1 MEPTASAFHPE
12 PGQQAHIA
20 ASNAESNG
28 DLNVFDTLPHTDDMI
43 APGAYRAA
51 LDAHSIVAITDLAGT
66 IVYVNDLFCRVS
78 KYSRNELVGN
88 THRLIKSDVHS
99 RQFFTS
105 MWRTVVQGRIWRG
118 EICNRAKD
126 GSLYWVASTILPL
139 RDPLGKISHF
149 IAVRTDITELK
160 ALEASLRH
168 VATTDALT
176 GLQNRA
182 MLTQH
187 TALRPRGIT
196 GRCTAALYI
205 DIDHFKRINDTLGHP
220 IGDQVLRE
228 TARRIQ
234 STIRSADELGGTPDS
249 SVAAR
254 MGGDEFVVLLHGL
267 RRLADAQAVAHRL
280 LQQLMLPC
288 PVGKEN
294 LVVTASIG
302 IAVDSRAEPDLE
314 ALLCDADM
322 ALYEAKHVGGARCVL
337 FAPSMR
343 EQLQHQ
349 VLVEQ
354 ELRQAVPRSELVV
367 HYQPIVDS
375 HSGRMAGIE
384 ALVRWKHPERG
395 LLPPAEFIPAAEA
408 AGLMPDISDFV
419 FEQAAADF
427 VGLCARL
434 GERAPDYVAVNVS
447 RADLTR
453 EGFVDWIGR
462 LLKRSALSP
471 RRVQIEVTET
481 LAMTDSRAL
490 DTLRELKALGIAV
503 ALDDFGTGYSSL
515 SCLHQMPLSVIKIDR
530 SFTAR
535 LEEDRVAYALIAACV
550 TIAKELRYLIVAEG
564 VETEGQAE
572 RLRHLGCHHL
582 QGYLFAKAM
591 DVKDLE
597 AFAESRQ
604 ADT

>member
-1 MEPTASAFHPE
+1 M
-12 PGQQAHIA
+12 
-20 ASNAESNG
+20 
-28 DLNVFDTLPHTDDMI
+28 
-43 APGAYRAA
+43 
-51 LDAHSIVAITDLAGT
+51 
-66 IVYVNDLFCRVS
+66 YVNDLFCRIS
-78 KYSRNELVGN
+78 KYSRHELVGN
-88 THRLIKSDVHS
+88 THRLIKSGVHT
-99 RQFFTS
+99 RRFFTN
-105 MWRTVVQGRIWRG
+105 MWRTVLQGRVWRG

-139 RDPLGKISHF
+139 RDSLGKISHF

-182 MLTQH
+182 MLSQH
-187 TALRPRGIT
+187 AALRPRGIT

-234 STIRSADELGGTPDS
+234 SAIRSADELAGMSPDCS
-249 SVAAR
+249 IAAR
-254 MGGDEFVVLLHGL
+254 MGGDEFVVVLHGL
-267 RRLADAQAVAHRL
+267 RRMEDAQAVAHRL
-280 LQQLMLPC
+280 LQNLMLPC
-288 PVGKEN
+288 PIGKEA

-302 IAVDSRAEPDLE
+302 IAVDSRAEPDIE
-314 ALLCDADM
+314 ALLCDADT

-354 ELRQAVPRSELVV
+354 QLRQAVPHNELVV
-367 HYQPIVDS
+367 HYQPIIDS

-395 LLPPAEFIPAAEA
+395 LLPPAEFIPAAEG
-408 AGLMPDISDFV
+408 AGLMADISDFV
-419 FEQAAADF
+419 FERAAADF

-447 RADLTR
+447 RADLSR
-453 EGFVDWIGR
+453 DGFVDWIAR
-462 LLKRSALSP
+462 LVQRNALSP
-471 RRVQIEVTET
+471 HRLQIEVTET
-481 LAMTDSRAL
+481 LAMTDRRAL
-490 DTLRELKALGIAV
+490 DTLRELKALGFGV

-535 LEEDRVAYALIAACV
+535 LEEDRVAYALVAACV
-550 TIAKELRYLIVAEG
+550 TIAKELLYLIVAEG
-564 VETEGQAE
+564 VESEEQAE

-591 DVKDLE
+591 GVDDLE
-597 AFAESRQ
+597 SFVASGRG
-604 ADT
+604 